1 MDKGNKI
8 EVLITKEEF
17 AVVCFPKGGPH
28 NDGIKTLYNVVVE
41 KFQALSSVLGEYKQV
56 LLNNIHNIKD
66 KIDEDS
72 NTTLKILY
80 ALSKVCES
88 VSEQH
93 KTKIVDSF
101 FKGAHIMIED
111 GGAFYDMVKEFG
123 GRERM
128 SSHHRVNKAE
138 NASDIGIG
146 DGVVLNEVLIGK
158 TKDNKTC
165 VQVEAHST
173 KTLLDIIMH
182 LIDYILYKI
191 IGKNVSQYGYS

>member
-1 MDKGNKI
+1 M
-8 EVLITKEEF
+8 
-17 AVVCFPKGGPH
+17 
-28 NDGIKTLYNVVVE
+28 
-41 KFQALSSVLGEYKQV
+41 

-88 VSEQH
+88 VSAQH

-101 FKGAHIMIED
+101 FNMIED
-111 GGAFYDMVKEFG
+111 GGAFYDMMKGFG

-128 SSHHRVNKAE
+128 SSHHRWNKAE

-158 TKDNKTC
+158 TKDNKTWM
-165 VQVEAHST
+165 QVEAHST

-182 LIDYILYKI
+182 LIYYILYKI
-191 IGKNVSQYGYS
+191 IGKNVSQYGQKLGSGQRRYKVTILLN